1 MPLDLSD
8 DAARLGP
15 ASRLIGEVRVG
26 TPDLKRGAADRSL
39 EQIADAFLQD
49 AVGRQPNGV
58 FDPFPFEILVDLGI
72 GEAGVGA
79 EIEARNLAAIA
90 GHDRLQDALPSI
102 GAVNIAG
109 PQGAAF
115 QIAILVEH
123 EERMITGAF
132 VVPVPDAHFLFAVGR
147 ADARIHV
154 EQDTSR
160 RTAIMNLVDPFGQRD
175 R

>member
-90 GHDRLQDALPSI
+90 GHDRLQDALPS
-102 GAVNIAG
+102 G
-109 PQGAAF
+109 
-115 QIAILVEH
+115 
-123 EERMITGAF
+123 
-132 VVPVPDAHFLFAVGR
+132 
-147 ADARIHV
+147 
-154 EQDTSR
+154 
-160 RTAIMNLVDPFGQRD
+160 
-175 R
+175 